1 MPNDLTP
8 AVAGDA
14 TQTLTC
20 ALIARPSVTPQDA
33 GCLELIAERLSQI
46 GFSCERIDR
55 GGVSNLWARRG
66 TAAPLFCFA
75 GHTDVV
81 PTGPREK
88 WQSDPFIP
96 EVRDGLLY
104 GRGAAD
110 MKASNRPPSPA
121 WATRS
126 RTAGAA
132 RSRAS

>member
-14 TQTLTC
+14 TQALTC

-88 WQSDPFIP
+88 
-96 EVRDGLLY
+96 
-104 GRGAAD
+104 
-110 MKASNRPPSPA
+110 
-121 WATRS
+121 
-126 RTAGAA
+126 
-132 RSRAS
+132 